1 MVGVAAKNMI
11 VSVVGMGYVGIPV
24 ALILAEAG
32 MDVIGIDIDQD
43 KVGKLN
49 RGEYPIEGKEP
60 GIRSLLSLCNSTGK
74 FRATSDYSEAK
85 NTDVWIVCV
94 QTPFN
99 VGKFKPDLRALEGAI
114 SSIAMNLKEKALIV
128 IESTVPPG
136 TISESVIPIV
146 EDLTGFKA
154 GLDFSIGHCPERVM
168 PGKLL
173 HNLRTYGR
181 ALGGYDDESHEKML
195 QVYPLITKGKLE
207 VVDILTAEVVK
218 TFENTY
224 RDVEIAIANDFA
236 KYCDHLGVDFFTIRN
251 IVNTVEARNLHF
263 PGGGVGGH
271 CIPKDTWL
279 LAYGTRGKYTPELLL
294 KAREVND
301 SMPEYVSERVFAY
314 LDEIPKQTYP
324 MKVGILGL
332 SYLAESDDTRNSP
345 TIDLVKILRSK
356 GLHTSVHDHV
366 VKGAKD
372 VEYSSDLKEVISG
385 SDVLVV
391 MVAHSLYSNITPDQI
406 SSLMRGNLLIDT
418 RNVMKVSDYQ
428 HSNINLYS
436 LGRGHWT

>member
-1 MVGVAAKNMI
+1 MN

-24 ALILAEAG
+24 ALILAESG
-32 MDVIGIDIDQD
+32 MDVLGIDIDQN
-43 KVGKLN
+43 KVDKLN
-49 RGEYPIEGKEP
+49 QGKYPIEGKEP
-60 GIRSLLSLCNSTGK
+60 GIKSLLSACNLSGK
-74 FRATSDYSEAK
+74 FTATSDFSDAGK
-85 NTDVWIVCV
+85 SDVWIVCV

-99 VGKFKPDLRALEGAI
+99 VEKFEPDLRALRGATK
-114 SSIAMNLKEKALIV
+114 SIAKNMKKNALIV

-136 TISESVIPIV
+136 TVSRVVIPII
-146 EDLTGFKA
+146 EDLSGLKV

-181 ALGGYDDESHEKML
+181 ALGGYDDKSHEKML
-195 QVYPLITKGKLE
+195 QIYPSITKGKLE
-207 VVDILTAEVVK
+207 IVDILTAEVVK

-236 KYCDHLGVDFFTIRN
+236 KYCDHLGVDFFTIRD
-251 IVNTVEARNLHF
+251 IVNTVEARNLHL

-279 LAYGTRGKYTPELLL
+279 LAHGSQGKYTPDLLL

-301 SMPEYVSERVFAY
+301 SMPGYISDRIVTY
-314 LDEIPKQTYP
+314 LDEIHEEISSV
-324 MKVGILGL
+324 KVGILGL

-345 TIDLVKILRSK
+345 TIDLVRILKSK
-356 GLHTSVHDHV
+356 GIQASVHDHI
-366 VKGAKD
+366 VKGEQEI
-372 VEYSSDLKEVISG
+372 EYHSELEKVISN

-391 MVAHSLYSNITPDQI
+391 MVAHSLYSTITPDEI
-406 SSLMRGNLLIDT
+406 SSLMRGKLIIDT
-418 RNVMKVSDYQ
+418 RNIMRVSDYE
-428 HSNINLYS
+428 HSDINLYS
-436 LGRGHWT
+436 LGRGLPN